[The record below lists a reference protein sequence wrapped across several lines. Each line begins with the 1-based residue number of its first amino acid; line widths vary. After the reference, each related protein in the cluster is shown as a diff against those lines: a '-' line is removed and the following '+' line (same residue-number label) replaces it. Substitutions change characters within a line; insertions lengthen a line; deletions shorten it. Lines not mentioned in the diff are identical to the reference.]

1 MSRAASIALRAAVSA
16 LLAGW
21 LATRVD
27 LGEVAA
33 GLAAVGPGTV
43 VAIVALQLLNTGLK
57 SYKWQR
63 LLAADGIR
71 ITQTEAFASYMVGTF
86 FNLFLPSSM
95 GGDAV
100 RAVDTARR
108 SGRAVATVTSVAADR
123 VLGFTAIGVVGLIAL
138 ASGAAS
144 ALEAHERIVAAVL
157 YVGVAAA
164 SVVAFT
170 PWPLR
175 LGHLVGLDRWP
186 KLARVVA
193 GVGESLAAYRRDGR
207 LTELALLSIAAQCIV
222 VAVVWMI
229 GRSVGVAAPLPYYFV
244 VVPLVSLVE
253 SLPFTI
259 YGIGVRDVS
268 YVYLFGL
275 VGEPEE
281 KVLALSVLYVLLTV
295 LYSLLGGVVFAFRG
309 AAPKAASR

>member
-1 MSRAASIALRAAVSA
+1 VSRGLSIALRAAVSA
-16 LLAGW
+16 LLVGW

-27 LGEVAA
+27 LGEVVA

-43 VAIVALQLLNTGLK
+43 VAIVALQLVNTGLK

-108 SGRAVATVTSVAADR
+108 SGRALATVTSVAADR
-123 VLGFTAIGVVGLIAL
+123 VLGFTAIGAVGLVAL

-144 ALEAHERIVAAVL
+144 ALEAHERLFAALLYIGVAAV
-157 YVGVAAA
+157 

-175 LGHLVGLDRWP
+175 LGRLVGLDRWP

-207 LTELALLSIAAQCIV
+207 LAELALLSIAAQCIV

-229 GRSVGVAAPLPYYFV
+229 GRSVGVAASLPYYFV
-244 VVPLVSLVE
+244 AVPLVSLVE

-295 LYSLLGGVVFAFRG
+295 LYSLLGGVVFAFRS